1 MTKSSIWKII
11 FILFLALISF
21 SLITPFEDQN
31 LGDYAIS
38 QASTSADASKYPEH
52 ESFSDVYAKLSDELD
67 EGQQIDYRALREY
80 GQRNQLDY
88 AAYFQ
93 PPKGVVNTILSRLFP
108 FWKNPGIRAGHVK
121 DRNNRN
127 DLVLRTLLTNSQ
139 AAIKRGLD
147 LRGGVAFTME
157 VTDLNESAA
166 DQSGASPMDKVVE
179 IMSERLN
186 AFGVAETLVRKK
198 GDNAIEI
205 QIPDKTS
212 KENPE
217 IIEGL
222 QKPAK
227 LEFRIVNVDSN
238 FPPPSQEGQQET
250 DDEDIPYVAMLRS
263 DAQPDESPIWVRRL
277 WSADGEIVEKAYAR
291 PDEAGGWEVGLD
303 FTSEGGDEFGELT
316 GEIAQM
322 ADPTTGAPGR
332 LAIVLDGQLESAPT
346 VKEKIDGGSAVIS
359 GNFSYR
365 EAKMLADIL
374 NNPLKVS
381 LTIGE
386 KYEVSPTLAAGALDS
401 SLNACILG
409 SILVISFMVLWYK
422 IGGVV
427 AVFSVGTN
435 VLLVVALLAGIF
447 QATFTLPGMAAIVLT
462 IGMAVD
468 ANILIFERIR
478 EELRAGKSSENAL
491 EGGYAKAFSTIIDAN
506 LTTLI
511 TASILIWLGTGP
523 VKGFGITLAIG
534 IVTSVFCALFVSKTL
549 LRILLQVGFKNLIS
563 LSALEKKKPSLGIE
577 FLRFRHTAFL
587 LSWIVVGIGI
597 FSVYKNKDTIL
608 GIDFRGGEEL
618 IASFPNAIDSAELD
632 KAFGEVS
639 EIGEVQHFYRS
650 ELGKEEANRLI
661 LQTELGKSRQALAL
675 LNSKFPSASV
685 HKLTIDSG
693 GADYSIDDTVTISGE
708 GGSPAIGSVSQ
719 VNENTGSIESIAFE
733 GKEVSTLNLAGKGFT
748 SVPTVEITSEQGAG
762 AIITAVKDFS
772 EEGLTEISGSVSE
785 TIKSDAILSV
795 CVALLGILL
804 YVAFRFEMGY
814 AVGAVIATVHDVL
827 MTVGLFVLL
836 GNLSEGTICSGQF
849 TAPMLASILMIVG
862 YSINDTIVVFD
873 RIREELEMNPVT
885 NLRKIITIAI
895 NRVLSRSILTSI
907 TTLLAAVSL
916 WVFGAGV
923 INDFAFV
930 FVIGILTGTFSS
942 IFIASPIFFLWHRGD
957 RKHVEEGEFLPKYDW
972 QTSSPKAK
980 S

>member
-1 MTKSSIWKII
+1 MTKSTIWKIV
-11 FILFLALISF
+11 FILFLTLISF
-21 SLITPFEDQN
+21 SLITPFENQEM
-31 LGDYAIS
+31 GTYANS
-38 QASTSADASKYPEH
+38 QASTTADGSKYPGH
-52 ESFSDVYAKLSDELD
+52 ETFSEVYANIRASLD
-67 EGQQIDYRALREY
+67 EDQAINYQTLRDY
-80 GQRNQLDY
+80 GKSNQLDY

-93 PPKGVVNTILSRLFP
+93 PPKGVLNTIGSRLLP
-108 FWKNPGIRAGHVK
+108 FWINPGIRAGHVK
-121 DRNNRN
+121 DRDKRN

-139 AAIKRGLD
+139 QAIKKGLD
-147 LRGGVAFTME
+147 LRGGIAFTM
-157 VTDLNESAA
+157 VVSDLNESAG
-166 DQSGASPMDKVVE
+166 DPSGETAMDKVIE

-186 AFGVAETLVRKK
+186 AFGVAETVVRQK

-205 QIPDKTS
+205 QIPDRTS
-212 KENPE
+212 KQNPGIVE
-217 IIEGL
+217 EL

-227 LEFRIVNVDSN
+227 LEFRIVNVNSN
-238 FPPPSQEGQQET
+238 FPPPMKEGEEDT

-263 DAQPDESPIWVRRL
+263 DAQPNEAPIWVRRL
-277 WSADGEIVEKAYAR
+277 WSADGEIVEQAYAR
-291 PDEAGGWEVGLD
+291 PNESGGWEVGLD
-303 FTSEGGDEFGELT
+303 FTSEGGDIFANLT
-316 GEIAQM
+316 GKIAQM
-322 ADPTTGAPGR
+322 ADPSTGEPGR

-346 VKEKIDGGSAVIS
+346 VKERIDGGSAVIS

-365 EAKMLADIL
+365 EAKMLSDIL

-386 KYEVSPTLAAGALDS
+386 KYEVSPTLAAGAYDS
-401 SLNACILG
+401 SLYACMLG
-409 SILVISFMVLWYK
+409 ATLVIAFMVLWYK
-422 IGGVV
+422 AGGFV

-478 EELRAGKSSENAL
+478 EELRSGKSSENAL

-511 TASILIWLGTGP
+511 TATILIWLGTGP

-549 LRILLQVGFKNLIS
+549 LRALLQAGFKNLIS
-563 LSALEKKKPSLGIE
+563 LKALEKKKPSLEID
-577 FLRFRHTAFL
+577 FLRFRQPAFL
-587 LSWIVVGIGI
+587 LSWLIVGIGI

-618 IASFPNAIDSAELD
+618 IASFNQIIDPAELD
-632 KAFGEVS
+632 GTFDERKE
-639 EIGEVQHFYRS
+639 EIGEVQHVYRS
-650 ELGKEEANRLI
+650 EVGTGEGASRLV
-661 LQTELGKSRQALAL
+661 LQTERGKARDALAHL
-675 LNSKFPSASV
+675 QTKFPD
-685 HKLTIDSG
+685 HGL
-693 GADYSIDDTVTISGE
+693 E
-708 GGSPAIGSVSQ
+708 
-719 VNENTGSIESIAFE
+719 
-733 GKEVSTLNLAGKGFT
+733 
-748 SVPTVEITSEQGAG
+748 
-762 AIITAVKDFS
+762 
-772 EEGLTEISGSVSE
+772 EEGITDISGSVSKQ
-785 TIKSDAILSV
+785 IKSDAILSV
-795 CVALLGILL
+795 LVALLGILL
-804 YVAFRFEMGY
+804 YVAVRFEMGY
-814 AVGAVIATVHDVL
+814 AVGAVIATIHDVL

-836 GNLSEGTICSGQF
+836 GNLSGGTICSGQF

-885 NLRKIITIAI
+885 NLRKVITIAI

-916 WVFGAGV
+916 WIFGAGV

-972 QTSSPKAK
+972 QTSSAK
-980 S
+980 DKG